1 MSNRPRVDCASPK
14 LGLVKVQS
22 AQSGALN
29 YFCHIF
35 VFGTAGAMIG
45 RTHVSN
51 HRRKPTHMTNTG
63 YRALLAQREALE
75 KQIEELRNA
84 ERGDAIEW
92 IREQMAL
99 YEVKPEDLEPRG
111 SRGPRKQSAPV
122 AAKYR
127 DPASGA
133 TWSGRGKPP
142 RWIAGQDR
150 DKFAITD

>member
-1 MSNRPRVDCASPK
+1 
-14 LGLVKVQS
+14 
-22 AQSGALN
+22 
-29 YFCHIF
+29 
-35 VFGTAGAMIG
+35 
-45 RTHVSN
+45 
-51 HRRKPTHMTNTG
+51 MTDTG

-92 IREQMAL
+92 IRGQMAL
-99 YEVKPEDLEPRG
+99 FDVKSEDLEPRA
-111 SRGPRKQSAPV
+111 SRGPRKQSGPV

-142 RWIAGQDR
+142 RWIVDQDR